1 MHTTAFADMPWERV
15 DLSAAELDLPIAVGG
30 STAPHRLLEAY
41 RHGAFPFARH
51 QPHPSCP
58 YPSCPQP
65 SCPHPSC
72 PRPSCPRPHSADAQR
87 ELYARHVADGRITA
101 FPGVEDPDAYAL
113 TWWSPAR
120 RPVLRVGTG
129 QLSRRLRRWPQ
140 SGGRWIATC
149 DHAFAGVVDGCRTGA
164 DAGWITEPF
173 RASLLSLHAAGWA
186 HSIEVWQGEELIAG
200 LFGIGIG
207 QVFSVDSAFGR
218 LPQATLVAFADLS
231 RRLRG
236 RATFIDTQVPH
247 QYTAALDT
255 RSISRAEYLDTL
267 LAVDLPV
274 EPRPG
279 VLAVEP
285 WPTEAD

>member
-1 MHTTAFADMPWERV
+1 MEPGPPPGAQGRHRTAVPAAAT
-15 DLSAAELDLPIAVGG
+15 LAAERA
-30 STAPHRLLEAY
+30 
-41 RHGAFPFARH
+41 
-51 QPHPSCP
+51 
-58 YPSCPQP
+58 
-65 SCPHPSC
+65 
-72 PRPSCPRPHSADAQR
+72 
-87 ELYARHVADGRITA
+87 
-101 FPGVEDPDAYAL
+101 
-113 TWWSPAR
+113 
-120 RPVLRVGTG
+120 
-129 QLSRRLRRWPQ
+129 
-140 SGGRWIATC
+140 RWIATC

-173 RASLLSLHAAGWA
+173 RASLLGLHAAGWA